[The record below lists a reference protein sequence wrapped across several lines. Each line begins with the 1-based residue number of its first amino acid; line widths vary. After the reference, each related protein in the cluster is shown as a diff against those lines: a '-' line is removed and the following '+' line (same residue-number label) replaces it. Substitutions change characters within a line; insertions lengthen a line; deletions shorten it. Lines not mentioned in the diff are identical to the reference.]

1 MTDQLYS
8 ERIDR
13 LTSEAKA
20 ARMRQAMQE
29 SAALPAATALEQ
41 QIGASSWPFNTR
53 QTAVRL
59 FLTCWIIYVLH
70 FSTNIVREVYPA
82 ITLGDATTVNVYEY
96 KDLHPDIFQPDPGV
110 KRAYINNN
118 PGASIMGAVPYA
130 LASPL
135 INRISDMV
143 QRKRAETA
151 PAGAVQTDGST
162 DRSSMADSPSD
173 DLLSDGVTTNGAP
186 TDIARTQ
193 VAPPN
198 DAPQY
203 ESPWPMAREFYQ
215 RVYERGLDV
224 KLGLAAAVMQTTVMA
239 PLSALAAVLMFVA
252 LAHRTGSRR
261 TGVALAVLFAFAT
274 PVFFRTGQLNQNLI
288 VCHCGLIAFTL
299 LWQPWNSPE
308 MPRRPSYFLVGLI
321 CGWAVVCD
329 YSGLVLVAVLSWY
342 GLFKWAAMPRTLR
355 YFRDPFVYAIG
366 LMASGV
372 VLAWYQWAAFG
383 SPLWPA
389 QHYMPDVLHSDQGYR
404 GFDWPQ
410 LDLAWATGFDFR
422 FGLFTSAPILLLAL
436 WLPAWRRRGGRLI
449 GRMELVCAVAI
460 VIGFWLFCSAN
471 QFGRMQFNSGV
482 RHIVPVI
489 PFMFLL
495 AAGALIRMPR
505 LAAAVIAGVS
515 LYWSWCL
522 AMHREVEIGF
532 GIFDAVARVTFG
544 GLELPWLTTMKR
556 MSGPFSNYV
565 GPETSPATVL
575 IAAGLVIFLM
585 WWIKP
590 RNRPVKAMARGA
602 R

>member
-1 MTDQLYS
+1 MSDQLYS

-20 ARMRQAMQE
+20 ARMRQAVQE
-29 SAALPAATALEQ
+29 TPALSGAMAPQGHAATA
-41 QIGASSWPFNTR
+41 GWPFNTR

-70 FSTNIVREVYPA
+70 FATNIVREIYPA
-82 ITLGDATTVNVYEY
+82 IALGDATTVNVYEY

-135 INRISDMV
+135 INRVAEAV
-143 QRKRAETA
+143 QRKRAD
-151 PAGAVQTDGST
+151 V
-162 DRSSMADSPSD
+162 
-173 DLLSDGVTTNGAP
+173 AP
-186 TDIARTQ
+186 TGAAHTDETENNVQ
-193 VAPPN
+193 PENEPPKGGQAS
-198 DAPQY
+198 DSPQY

-224 KLGLAAAVMQTTVMA
+224 KLGMAAAVMQTTVMA
-239 PLSALAAVLMFVA
+239 PLSALAAMLMYVT
-252 LAHRTGSRR
+252 LAYRTGSHK
-261 TGVALAVLFAFAT
+261 TGLALALLFAFAT

-308 MPRRPSYFLVGLI
+308 MPRRPSYFLIGLI
-321 CGWAVVCD
+321 CGWSVVCD
-329 YSGLVLVAVLSWY
+329 YSGLILVAVLSLY
-342 GLFKWAAMPRTLR
+342 GLFKWAAMPRPLR
-355 YFRDPFVYAIG
+355 YFRDPFVFALG
-366 LMASGV
+366 VMASGA

-383 SPLWPA
+383 HPLWPA

-404 GFDWPQ
+404 GFAWPQ
-410 LDLAWATGFDFR
+410 LDLAWATAFDYR

-449 GRMELVCAVAI
+449 GRLELLCAVMV

-471 QFGRMQFNSGV
+471 QFGRLQFNTGV

-495 AAGALIRMPR
+495 AAGTLIRMPR
-505 LAAAVIAGVS
+505 LAAAMIAGVS

-522 AMHREVEIGF
+522 AMHRDVERGLGVLEAI
-532 GIFDAVARVTFG
+532 VRVTIG

-556 MSGPFSNYV
+556 MSGAFSDYI
-565 GPETSPATVL
+565 GPATSPAPVL
-575 IAAGLVIFLM
+575 IAAGLVISLM
-585 WWIKP
+585 WWLKP
-590 RNRPVKAMARGA
+590 RNRATTAMARGA